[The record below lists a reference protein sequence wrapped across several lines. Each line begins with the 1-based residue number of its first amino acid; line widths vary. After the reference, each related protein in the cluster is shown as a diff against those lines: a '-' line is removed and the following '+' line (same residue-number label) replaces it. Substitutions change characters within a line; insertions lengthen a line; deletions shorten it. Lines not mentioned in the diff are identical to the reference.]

1 VVCFTAVPFSTVGEA
16 RTVTQLAH
24 ERGWKSVV
32 VVTSTFH
39 VTRADMLFHRCFHG
53 HLSVVG
59 SSSTWCRLPEE
70 WASETGKLIVQLT
83 AERGC

>member
-1 VVCFTAVPFSTVGEA
+1 VCFTAVPFSTVGEA
-16 RTVTQLAH
+16 RTVTRLAH
-24 ERGWKSVV
+24 ERGWNSIV

-53 HLSVVG
+53 RLNVVG
-59 SSSTWCRLPEE
+59 SRSTWWRLPEE